1 MVNVKEN
8 HSLTGDGDI
17 FSGILYSGGSGSALY
32 GGVENSVLAP
42 CSGLFVS
49 AGYVSGTNIK
59 EWGTSGGGYDLTG
72 FANSSLFEGTPF
84 PRAIV
89 SDMISY
95 YM

>member
-1 MVNVKEN
+1 MKDN
-8 HSLTGDGDI
+8 HNLSGEGDI
-17 FSGILYSGGSGSALY
+17 FSGVLYSGGSGSALY

-59 EWGTSGGGYDLTG
+59 EFGTTTANYDLTG